1 MNKSQKTTDT
11 SMDNKK
17 TTRTPVVRNE
27 GEGSSTAARAY
38 DSDVREFVKSGAVEG
53 AAAKAKAAVDGPEGA
68 DLKKAERAGK
78 RGKA

>member
-1 MNKSQKTTDT
+1 MNKSQKSTDT

-17 TTRTPVVRNE
+17 TTKQPVVRNE
-27 GEGSSTAARAY
+27 GEGSATAARAY

-53 AAAKAKAAVDGPEGA
+53 AAKDAKAAVDGAESA
-68 DLKKAERAGK
+68 DLRKAERAGK